1 MASHVI
7 ALCYQSHSTARHR
20 LMTARRGVSLLT
32 FSGVSLF
39 PIHDRIGPV
48 FAALAACCGR
58 WFPIRIYFWLCEEI
72 HSTSSA
78 VTGLWLFLFIDQDN
92 FEVFIRSIG

>member
-32 FSGVSLF
+32 FSGVSMF
-39 PIHDRIGPV
+39 PIHDRIGSV
-48 FAALAACCGR
+48 FAALAACCGQ
-58 WFPIRIYFWLCEEI
+58 WFPNLIYFWLCEEI

-78 VTGLWLFLFIDQDN
+78 VTVLWLSLIIDQEN
-92 FEVFIRSIG
+92 FGSFH